1 MTAKFNPL
9 FNGEESFKQGYN
21 TLVNGH
27 VDQYDEILAVYPF
40 GSEEQAQA
48 VVPQMDRAIEKSVK
62 VIREHSMSFRGEQKN
77 PYVIDAYLLLAKA
90 TYFKQE
96 YFKSLEGF
104 NHVIQRFERTEQ
116 GREARL
122 WAGRASTRVGNEF
135 AARNQFEEL
144 EGQYDLPDR
153 MRPHVYA
160 SIADLEITLENWEAA
175 ANYLLQALESDP
187 PKEYRVRWRFILGQ
201 LYEKQNLRFEASE
214 AFAKVVRERPNKY
227 EFLIVAK
234 LRRALNFDVYQGDVQ
249 EVYDDLDDLAG
260 DAKNEEFVD
269 QIYYIKALLAIE
281 DENIPLAEESLRKSI
296 RASTQNREQAG
307 LSYAKLAEINFKF
320 RAYVPSQAYYD
331 SAYQAL
337 PKTHKI
343 YPEVENYRSSLGQ
356 LVDQIK
362 IIELNDSLIELAG
375 MSPSQQRAVFED
387 YIARLK
393 EEEERAAERERN
405 RALNQALA
413 SESAALGGGPQAG
426 LGGGWYFYNSTTR
439 ASGIR
444 DFSQNWGRR
453 DLTDNWRRSAAA
465 PIGGAL
471 ISNES
476 ESGSGEEEGGET
488 GESSGPS
495 GEEKYNVEAYL
506 AQIPRDQAT
515 IEQMHDENQD
525 AYLRMAGIYK
535 EDIGDL
541 IESKRT
547 YETLIRRYP
556 DGKYVA
562 LSLYA
567 LHLFYTENGETAKAE
582 EKANQI
588 LNEHPTSRFAMQL
601 RGDSPAGNEEL
612 TRAKEAYNTAYSSYT
627 QNRFAQAK
635 SQLEAGLTQFGTTAI
650 APKMQLLLAM
660 VLAKTEG
667 PEPYKN
673 KLQYV
678 ADTYSGTNEAERAS
692 ELLMYIENAN
702 QAANAPESPFTVDP
716 RSPHRAIVVVPN
728 ENSNINNMKNEM
740 AIFNRDFNRLQNL
753 SIRNIFLDRDR
764 QIIVVS
770 GFINQTDAVD
780 YVDRLVRHPG
790 FSPLYSSELMRI
802 FAISDA
808 NYQTFYRE
816 KDVDEYMTF
825 YDQIREQ

>member
-27 VDQYDEILAVYPF
+27 VDQYEEILAVYPF

-62 VIREHSMSFRGEQKN
+62 VIREHSMAFRGEQKN

-160 SIADLEITLENWEAA
+160 SIADLEITLGHWETASD
-175 ANYLLQALESDP
+175 YLLQALEADP

-201 LYEKQNLRFEASE
+201 LYEKQNMRYEASE
-214 AFAKVVRERPNKY
+214 AFAKVVRERPDKY
-227 EFLIVAK
+227 EFLIAAK
-234 LRRALNFDVYQGDVQ
+234 LRRALNFDVFQGDVQ
-249 EVYDDLDDLAG
+249 EVYDDLDDLAE
-260 DAKNEEFVD
+260 DAKNEEFID
-269 QIYYIKALLAIE
+269 QIYYIKALLALE

-320 RAYVPSQAYYD
+320 RAYVPAQAYYD

-337 PKTHKI
+337 PQTHSI
-343 YPEVENYRSSLGQ
+343 YPVVENYKSSLGQ
-356 LVDQIK
+356 LVTQIK
-362 IIELNDSLIELAG
+362 TIELNDSLIALAG
-375 MSPSQQRAVFED
+375 MSPSEQRAIFEE
-387 YIARLK
+387 YIANLK
-393 EEEERAAERERN
+393 EAEERAAERERN

-439 ASGIR
+439 SAGIR

-465 PIGGAL
+465 PIGGAMA
-471 ISNES
+471 NNQGGGEN
-476 ESGSGEEEGGET
+476 SGEEGGGET
-488 GESSGPS
+488 GESAGPS
-495 GEEKYNVEAYL
+495 GEERYNVEAYL

-515 IEQMHDENQD
+515 IAQMHDENQD

-541 IESKRT
+541 VEAKRT

-556 DGKYVA
+556 DGKYTA

-567 LHLFYTENGETAKAE
+567 LHLLYKDNGETAKAE

-588 LNEHPTSRFAMQL
+588 LNEHPTSTFANQL
-601 RGDSPAGNEEL
+601 RGETPEGNDEL
-612 TRAKEAYNTAYSSYT
+612 NRAKAAYNTAYASYT
-627 QNRFAQAK
+627 ADRLSQAK
-635 SQLEAGLTQFGTTAI
+635 SQLESGIAEFGNTAL
-650 APKMQLLLAM
+650 AAKMQLLLAM
-660 VLAKTEG
+660 VLAKSEG
-667 PEPYKN
+667 PEAYKN
-673 KLQYV
+673 KLQFIV
-678 ADTYSGTNEAERAS
+678 DNYSGTNEAERAA
-692 ELLMYIENAN
+692 ELLMYIDSAN
-702 QAANAPESPFTVDP
+702 QPAAESSSPYTIDA
-716 RSPHRAIVVVPN
+716 RSPHRVIVVVPN
-728 ENSNINNMKNEM
+728 ENSNINTMKNEM
-740 AIFNRDFNRLQNL
+740 AIFNRDYNRLQNL
-753 SIRNIFLDRDR
+753 AIRNIFLDQDR

-770 GFINQTDAVD
+770 GFINQSDAVD
-780 YVDRLVRHPG
+780 YVSRLLRHPS

-816 KDVDEYMTF
+816 KDVDEYMIF
-825 YDQIREQ
+825 YEQITE